1 MIKLV
6 NIGVIGCGYWG
17 PNLIRNFSQIKD
29 CKVLWC
35 ADLSD
40 ERLQHIK
47 EIYPSVQATKSY
59 MDINNDKNVDAVAI
73 ATPVSSHFEQAK
85 KALESGKHVLVEKP
99 ITSNSKDAEELIRI
113 ADKNKRILMVDHTF
127 EYSPAVNKIK
137 EIIDSGELGKIF
149 TIDMIRVNLGLFQKD
164 INVVWDLAPHDIS
177 ILLFLMGKMP
187 LSVRAEGMDFV
198 QKGIEDDVHL
208 TLKFPENIMAYMH
221 VSWLDPLKIRKMT
234 IVGNKKMLVYD
245 DTEQTEKIKVYDKGV
260 ALEKSSLPK
269 DRYYDTWEEFKLVY
283 RSGDVLI
290 PKLDSKEPLN
300 AMCGHFIDC
309 IKNGKKP
316 VSDGYS
322 GLRVIQVIEA
332 MQKSLKSKGREI
344 FLQRKPI

>member
-1 MIKLV
+1 MV

-17 PNLIRNFSQIKD
+17 PNLVRNFSQINE
-29 CKVLWC
+29 CNVAWC
-35 ADLSD
+35 SDLRE
-40 ERLQHIK
+40 ERLNHIK
-47 EIYPSVQATKSY
+47 GLYPKIKTTKNY
-59 MDINNDKNVDAVAI
+59 LDIIKDRNVDAVAI
-73 ATPVSSHFEQAK
+73 ATPVSVHFEQAK
-85 KALESGKHVLVEKP
+85 AALENNKHVLVEKP
-99 ITSNSKDAEELIRI
+99 LTSSSEHAKELIKI
-113 ADKNKRILMVDHTF
+113 AEKNKKALMVDHTF
-127 EYSPAVNKIK
+127 EYTSAVGKIK
-137 EIIDSGELGKIF
+137 ELIEKEELGKIF

>member
-1 MIKLV
+1 MIV
-6 NIGVIGCGYWG
+6 GVLGLGYWG
-17 PNLIRNFSQIKD
+17 PNLVRNFLAQKEVS
-29 CKVLWC
+29 KVIGC
-35 ADLSD
+35 DIRD
-40 ERLQHIK
+40 DRLKHIANRF
-47 EIYPSVQATKSY
+47 PSVNLINDCDKLMNGEA
-59 MDINNDKNVDAVAI
+59 DIIVI
-73 ATPVSSHFEQAK
+73 ATPVDSHYKASK
-85 KALESGKHVLVEKP
+85 KALESGKHIWVEKP
-99 ITSNSKDAEELIRI
+99 FTSTSAQAEELIELAVR
-113 ADKNKRILMVDHTF
+113 KNLKIFVDHTF
-127 EYSPAVNKIK
+127 IYNGAVRKMK
-137 EIIDSGELGKIF
+137 ELVENGELGNIIYF
-149 TIDMIRVNLGLFQKD
+149 DSERVNLGLFQKD

-177 ILLFLMGKMP
+177 ILLFLIGKMP

-309 IKNGKKP
+309 IKNG
-316 VSDGYS
+316 
-322 GLRVIQVIEA
+322 
-332 MQKSLKSKGREI
+332 
-344 FLQRKPI
+344 

>member
-177 ILLFLMGKMP
+177 ILLFLLDKMP
-187 LSVRAEGMDFV
+187 LSASADGVDFV
-198 QKGIEDDVHL
+198 QKGIEDDAHL
-208 TLKFPENIMAYMH
+208 ALKFPDRVMAHMH
-221 VSWLDPLKIRKMT
+221 VSWLDPLKIRKVT
-234 IVGNKKMLVYD
+234 IVGNRKMLVYD
-245 DTEQTEKIKVYDKGV
+245 DTAQNERVKIYDKGV
-260 ALEKSSLPK
+260 NLEKNSLPR
-269 DRYYDTWEEFKLVY
+269 DEYYSTWEGFKLVY
-283 RSGDVLI
+283 RSGDVNI
-290 PKLDSKEPLN
+290 PRIEEKEPLSI
-300 AMCGHFIDC
+300 MCRHFIDC
-309 IKNGKKP
+309 IKTGKRP
-316 VSDGYS
+316 VSDGNS
-322 GLRVIQVIEA
+322 GLRVVKVIETL
-332 MQKSLKSKGREI
+332 QESLKNNGAEVS
-344 FLQRKPI
+344 LQ